1 MHMKNVLVVYYSQSG
16 QLKEVSQR
24 IALPFDQSTDVHVQ
38 YLEIKPKKVYPFP
51 WPKEAFFE
59 VFPESFRQVPVD
71 IEEPSPE
78 IMNTKFDLVLLFY
91 QVWYLSPSIP
101 VTSFLKSDYAKK
113 ILHNTNVVTISGSRN
128 MWVMAQE
135 KVKILLKSHSANLV
149 GNIALVDRHINLV
162 SVITIVDWMFT
173 GLKRKVYG
181 ILPLPGISDEEIK
194 ESIKFGKIIV
204 SHLRNGEL
212 GSLQREL
219 VTNKAVEI
227 RHFLVSMDKKAN
239 RMFKIWSGIIAN
251 KQGQA
256 RKKWLIGFNY
266 YLFFAI
272 WFLSPLVHLIH
283 TIFLPITYFKIK
295 REKAYFQGVD

>member
-1 MHMKNVLVVYYSQSG
+1 MKNVLVVYYSQSG
-16 QLKEVSQR
+16 QLEEVSRR
-24 IALPFDQSTDVHVQ
+24 IALPLEQSTDIHVQ
-38 YLEIKPKKVYPFP
+38 YLEIRPKHQFPFP
-51 WPKEAFFE
+51 WPKEAFFD

-71 IEEPSPE
+71 IEVPDPE
-78 IMNTKFDLVLLFY
+78 ILNTKFDLVLLFY

-101 VTSFLKSDYAKK
+101 VTSFLKSEYAKQL
-113 ILHNTNVVTISGSRN
+113 LHKVDIVTISGSRN
-128 MWVMAQE
+128 MWIMAQE
-135 KVKILLKSHSANLV
+135 KVKVLLKSHSANLV

-173 GLKRKVYG
+173 GLKRKIYRF
-181 ILPLPGISDEEIK
+181 LPLPGISDQEIK
-194 ESIKFGKIIV
+194 ESIKFGEIIA
-204 SHLRNGEL
+204 SRLRDSEL

-219 VTNKAVEI
+219 VANNAVEI

-251 KQGQA
+251 KQGQS
-256 RKKWLIGFNY
+256 RKKWLKGFNY

-283 TIFLPITYFKIK
+283 TILLPITYFKIK
-295 REKAYFQGVD
+295 REKAYFQGVE